1 MKLWNYWYNLRGLSL
16 LAAFLL
22 GNFADVLHGQDWPQ
36 WRGPNRDG
44 VWLETGIVEKLPEG
58 QLPHVW
64 SVEIGPGYCGPTVAN
79 GRVYVMDR
87 QPKDRDATERIHCL
101 DSKTGNSLWFVE
113 YPANYRISYT
123 AGPRASVTI
132 DEGRAYCVGAM
143 GHFHCLNA
151 ETGEVLWKLDLEN
164 KYEIK
169 MPIWGIAASPLIY
182 DNLVIQQV
190 CGADNACMVAFDKV
204 TGTEVWRSLNEQGA
218 YSSPIIIEQDSK
230 HVLVCWTGDS
240 LSGLDPK
247 TGTVYWSHPFPPSR
261 MPIGIGD
268 PVLSGE
274 RLFVSSFYDGSLM
287 VRVPKDSTTSEVI
300 WRAVGVD
307 EKNTK
312 SLHAMIGTSIVQDD
326 LVYGVDSYG
335 EFRCLDASTGERL
348 WEDRT
353 AVPRARWATI
363 HMVRQADRVWMFNER
378 GELMITKFSHDGLKI
393 LSRSK
398 LLEPTIEQ
406 LGQRGGVCW
415 SHPAFAQ
422 KSIFARNDKQIVRV
436 SLEADPPQGD
446 K

>member
-1 MKLWNYWYNLRGLSL
+1 
-16 LAAFLL
+16 
-22 GNFADVLHGQDWPQ
+22 
-36 WRGPNRDG
+36 
-44 VWLETGIVEKLPEG
+44 
-58 QLPHVW
+58 
-64 SVEIGPGYCGPTVAN
+64 
-79 GRVYVMDR
+79 
-87 QPKDRDATERIHCL
+87 
-101 DSKTGNSLWFVE
+101 
-113 YPANYRISYT
+113 
-123 AGPRASVTI
+123 
-132 DEGRAYCVGAM
+132 
-143 GHFHCLNA
+143 
-151 ETGEVLWKLDLEN
+151 
-164 KYEIK
+164 

-190 CGADNACMVAFDKV
+190 CGADNSCIVAFDKL

-247 TGTVYWSHPFPPSR
+247 TGTVYWSHPLPPSR

-378 GELMITKFSHDGLKI
+378 GELMITKFSRDGLKI

-398 LLEPTIEQ
+398 LIEPTIEQ

-422 KSIFARNDKQIVRV
+422 KSIFARNDKQIVSV
-436 SLEADPPQGD
+436 SLEADPPQSD